1 MNANHAPLQSGN
13 RTLSSAKAGKQDK
26 FYTQLND
33 LSRIRKF
40 LMGERAGTRT
50 EGIARSDLRSSAG
63 ARMETPRWKT

>member
-40 LMGERAGTRT
+40 LMRERAAT
-50 EGIARSDLRSSAG
+50 
-63 ARMETPRWKT
+63 